1 MASVIPGYNYG
12 IHLRLSYGGHDF
24 ISYRQKDNKHEG
36 WVTEFVN
43 QCQEANSLRSIQV
56 TDIFHGIKALDVTN
70 RGNTRKPLVYYNRL
84 KIAGLKLT
92 RN

>member
-24 ISYRQKDNKHEG
+24 ISYRQKNNKHEG

-43 QCQEANSLRSIQV
+43 QCQEANSLNNAEEHFL
-56 TDIFHGIKALDVTN
+56 TY
-70 RGNTRKPLVYYNRL
+70 NTINKTVLSKPT
-84 KIAGLKLT
+84 K
-92 RN
+92 